1 MFIAAQVLTDGY
13 YQGQTSKLSLMQ
25 FIGLSYAYNYFD
37 EYEIPFEDGYINKND
52 MLKAVKIY
60 LYQV

>member
-1 MFIAAQVLTDGY
+1 MTDGY

-60 LYQV
+60 LY